1 MTATTPVW
9 RTLRIG
15 GIPKSELLQR
25 LESQGVQ
32 LNDAAR
38 ELFADDRFTVAGAP
52 SVVSTVE
59 RSVADLGFPDGATMP
74 QLCEAARG
82 LDLHPCPLELAP
94 HLRLQWLDQ
103 PEGQGVQP
111 TMQHRAP
118 PGSVT
123 LVAAPISDD
132 DRFPKGF
139 YLRRIAGV
147 LWLRGY
153 RSDAAHVWSPE
164 DRLLFRGATD
174 RQPAPSPE
182 SNPARAQARGDA

>member
-15 GIPKSELLQR
+15 GIAKSELLQR

-59 RSVADLGFPDGATMP
+59 RSVADLGFPNGATMP

-82 LDLHPCPLELAP
+82 LGFHLCPLELAP

-103 PEGQGVQP
+103 PEGQGGQP
-111 TMQHRAP
+111 PTQHRAP

-123 LVAAPISDD
+123 VVSAPISED
-132 DRFPKGF
+132 DRVPKGF
-139 YLRRIAGV
+139 YLRRIEGV

-164 DRLLFRGATD
+164 DRLLFRDMRGE
-174 RQPAPSPE
+174 PAERPSE
-182 SNPARAQARGDA
+182 T